1 VSFIKNDR
9 RKKNIFF
16 KQISGLDIGSEKKT
30 LLFKI
35 IKTFCQQTKL
45 LMFILEIPQRLE
57 IYESSFYG

>member
-1 VSFIKNDR
+1 MTGE
-9 RKKNIFF
+9 KKIFF
-16 KQISGLDIGSEKKT
+16 LSRSVGWILVVKKKT

-57 IYESSFYG
+57 IYESSFSG